1 MKLYRFTLATI
12 CALLTSVLILS
23 CSQEDIYP
31 DSKRVVPENYHPYV
45 KQHKQ
50 WNYGEQIYNEDEDTV
65 GWRIK
70 FSYLIEGDTL
80 INGQGYNKLLA
91 KDAQTYGDEEWH
103 YVGAVREALM
113 KVFFVRNETKTEERV
128 YDFGVQTG
136 NKIKWDDVLW
146 DVGYC
151 TEIRETTHDFSSR
164 VISLTGISG
173 GKWNEEYIAVCA
185 EWWEGIGCCGGYNPF
200 NWKRTSQLISCY
212 EDGQCVFDIDYV
224 IAKRMEWQ

>member
-1 MKLYRFTLATI
+1 M
-12 CALLTSVLILS
+12 
-23 CSQEDIYP
+23 
-31 DSKRVVPENYHPYV
+31 VPESYHPYV

-50 WNYGEQIYNEDEDTV
+50 WNFGEHKYKEDEDTLV
-65 GWRIK
+65 WQIN

-80 INGQGYNKLLA
+80 INGKGYNKLLT

-113 KVFFVRNETKTEERV
+113 KVFFVRKETKTEDRV

-151 TEIRETTHDFSSR
+151 AEIRETTDDYSSR
-164 VISLTGISG
+164 VISLSGIKG
-173 GKWNEEYIAVCA
+173 GKRGEYIAVCT
-185 EWWEGIGCCGGYNPF
+185 EWWEGIGCCGEYNPF
-200 NWKRTSQLISCY
+200 NWGRKSQLISCY
-212 EDGQCVFDIDYV
+212 EDGRCIFDYDYV
-224 IAKRMEWQ
+224 IAKIMEWH